1 MSTASPIFMRP
12 PRELSPDTLAAL
24 QAAVARCG
32 NQKLAAAELGVSAA
46 LVCNALKGKYL
57 GDIAGLEQRIRGAL
71 MKATVT
77 CPVLGELSTKS
88 CLDEQRRKPVFTNP
102 VRVRLARA
110 CKTCPNRKDSTTTGG
125 PKC

>member
-1 MSTASPIFMRP
+1 MNATSPIYLRP
-12 PRELSPDTLAAL
+12 PRTLAPDARDAL
-24 QAAVARCG
+24 DAAVKQHGSQVKVARLL
-32 NQKLAAAELGVSAA
+32 NVSGSLVSQA
-46 LVCNALKGKYL
+46 LNGKYP
-57 GDIAGLEQRIRGAL
+57 GDLDALEQRIRGVL
-71 MKATVT
+71 MQATVT